1 MDSPQESAVI
11 LLVEDNADDVLF
23 VKRAFARNKI
33 VNPLVVMK
41 NGQEAL
47 LYLEGAGRY
56 HDREKFPLPRLVLL
70 DLKLPGIDGFEV
82 LAWIRQRPE
91 FRTLRVIVLT
101 SSNAIRDVNRAYQ
114 LGANSFLV
122 KPTDFEDLVTL
133 TQALR
138 GYWIFLDKAPD
149 GPITGE
155 GKQPPG

>member
-1 MDSPQESAVI
+1 MPSPQESAVI
-11 LLVEDNADDVLF
+11 LLVEDNEDDALF

-33 VNPLVVMK
+33 VNPLMVIK

-56 HDREKFPLPRLVLL
+56 GDRERFPLPRLVLL

-149 GPITGE
+149 GPITEE
-155 GKQPPG
+155 GRPQKR